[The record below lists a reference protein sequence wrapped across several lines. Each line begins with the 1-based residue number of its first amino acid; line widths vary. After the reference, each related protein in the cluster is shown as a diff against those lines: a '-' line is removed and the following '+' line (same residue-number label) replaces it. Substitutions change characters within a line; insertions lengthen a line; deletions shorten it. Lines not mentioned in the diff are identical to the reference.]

1 MSEDEVFISTP
12 RVIVR
17 RFCEAD
23 APAFAAYRG
32 DPEVARYQ
40 GWTEF
45 SEGDAL
51 NFIIEMRA
59 GRPGVPG
66 EWYQFALGSQ
76 PDGGL
81 IGDIGFKV
89 RAGDPS
95 LADIGYTLARA
106 HQGQGLASEA
116 VTAVIEFAFARLGVE
131 CVYATIDERNVASLA
146 LARRLGMREVEV
158 VETEWRGEPCVER
171 VFALRRA

>member
-1 MSEDEVFISTP
+1 MSESEVFTTTA
-12 RVIVR
+12 RVVVR
-17 RFCEAD
+17 RFREED
-23 APAFAAYRG
+23 AAGLSAYRG

-45 SEGDAL
+45 SEADAL
-51 NFIIEMRA
+51 TFIKEMRA

-66 EWYQFALGSQ
+66 EWYQFALGRA
-76 PDGGL
+76 PDGAL

-106 HQGQGLASEA
+106 HQGLGLASEA
-116 VTAVIEFAFARLGVE
+116 VAAVIEFAFARLGVE
-131 CVYATIDERNVASLA
+131 CVVATIDERNVASLA

-158 VETEWRGEPCVER
+158 IETEWRGEPCVER